1 MVSRSPIPDDPETD
15 EAAMKSP
22 KAEKWKATMLAE
34 YQSLM
39 QNETWKLVSM
49 PKDRHAIACK

>member
-1 MVSRSPIPDDPETD
+1 MVSSSQIPDDPETY

-22 KAEKWKATMLAE
+22 EADKWKAAMLVE

-39 QNETWKLVSM
+39 QNES
-49 PKDRHAIACK
+49 